1 MCLLFLIPENSIL
14 SGNKIMKNIEEFFSS
29 IIEIHYFYS
38 LKLLELPSMVSLLY
52 LKNFPAPDK
61 EII

>member
-1 MCLLFLIPENSIL
+1 MK
-14 SGNKIMKNIEEFFSS
+14 KIKEFFSS
-29 IIEIHYFYS
+29 IVEIHHFYS
-38 LKLLELPSMVSLLY
+38 LKLLGMPSMVSLLY